1 MAMTP
6 IRCPVLG
13 AEVIRETDLEGN
25 VLRIICEEHGTDGTC
40 RLKTSALRGGPL
52 TQMLERLSE
61 HTLDARGTMCS
72 LRAL

>member
-1 MAMTP
+1 MAMTA

-13 AEVIRETDLEGN
+13 AEVGCVIDLEGN
-25 VLRIICEEHGTDGTC
+25 VLTIVCEEYGTDGSC